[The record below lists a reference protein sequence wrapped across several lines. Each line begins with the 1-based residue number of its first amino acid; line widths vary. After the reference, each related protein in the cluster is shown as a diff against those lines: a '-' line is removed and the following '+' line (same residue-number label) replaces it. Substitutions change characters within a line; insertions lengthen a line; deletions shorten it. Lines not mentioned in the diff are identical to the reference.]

1 MGERVS
7 RMGDARDEQ
16 GHGGAGDGSARKRL
30 GGAGERL
37 AAAWLEERGYRVL
50 ARNWR
55 CPYGELDLVAER
67 AGELVFVEVKTRRGE
82 RLGAPEEAVTAT
94 KRRHLVASAAAYLD
108 AAGEGAAERPYRID
122 VIAVDLAPSGRLLG
136 LRHFP
141 ACVGEEG

>member
-1 MGERVS
+1 MS
-7 RMGDARDEQ
+7 NARDER
-16 GHGGAGDGSARKRL
+16 HDRERNGDGAARKRL

-55 CPYGELDLVAER
+55 CPYGELDLVAEHE
-67 AGELVFVEVKTRRGE
+67 GELVFVEVKTRRGD
-82 RLGAPEEAVTAT
+82 RLGAPEEAVTAA
-94 KRRHLVASAAAYLD
+94 KRRHLIASAAAYLD
-108 AAGEGAAERPYRID
+108 AADSAGCPYRID

>member
-1 MGERVS
+1 MA
-7 RMGDARDEQ
+7 DARDER
-16 GHGGAGDGSARKRL
+16 DGTARKRL

-37 AAAWLEERGYRVL
+37 AAAWLEERGYRVI

-67 AGELVFVEVKTRRGE
+67 EGELVFVEVKTRRGA
-82 RLGAPEEAVTAT
+82 RLGAPEEAVTAA

-108 AAGEGAAERPYRID
+108 ATGADVASAAERSYRID

>member
-1 MGERVS
+1 
-7 RMGDARDEQ
+7 MGDARDARE
-16 GHGGAGDGSARKRL
+16 AGERERDGDARKRL
-30 GGAGERL
+30 GDAGERL

-67 AGELVFVEVKTRRGE
+67 EGELVFVEVKTRRGD
-82 RLGAPEEAVTAT
+82 RLGAPEEAVTAA

-108 AAGEGAAERPYRID
+108 AEGSGGASGVSDRPYRID
-122 VIAVDLAPSGRLLG
+122 VIAVDLAPSGKLLG

>member
-1 MGERVS
+1 MA
-7 RMGDARDEQ
+7 DARDMRNAGER
-16 GHGGAGDGSARKRL
+16 GRERDGAARKRL
-30 GGAGERL
+30 GDAGERL
-37 AAAWLEERGYRVL
+37 AAAWLEEHGYRVV

-67 AGELVFVEVKTRRGE
+67 EGELVFVEVKTRRGV
-82 RLGAPEEAVTAT
+82 RLGAPEEAITAA
-94 KRRHLVASAAAYLD
+94 KRRHLVASVAAYLD
-108 AAGEGAAERPYRID
+108 ATGAGVAGAAERPYRID

>member
-1 MGERVS
+1 MGDTR
-7 RMGDARDEQ
+7 GDARSE
-16 GHGGAGDGSARKRL
+16 HDGSARKRL

-37 AAAWLEERGYRVL
+37 AAVWLEERGYRVL

-67 AGELVFVEVKTRRGE
+67 EGELVFVEVKTRRGD
-82 RLGAPEEAVTAT
+82 RLGAPEEAVTAA
-94 KRRHLVASAAAYLD
+94 KRRRLVASVAAYLD
-108 AAGEGAAERPYRID
+108 AEGAADRPYRID